1 MQTIALGIPPKKSET
16 VISNLRQDFSILFN
30 WFFDNCM
37 VLNPEKCHFMMFN
50 VKENE
55 QFDVI
60 YNGITLKH
68 SSHEK
73 ILGVTINNKLSSDE
87 HNNIYK
93 TANKNLSVLSRINHY
108 IKQIQKEL
116 LL

>member
-1 MQTIALGIPPKKSET
+1 MTT
-16 VISNLRQDFSILFN
+16 
-30 WFFDNCM
+30 
-37 VLNPEKCHFMMFN
+37 
-50 VKENE
+50 
-55 QFDVI
+55 
-60 YNGITLKH
+60 GITLEH

-73 ILGVTINNKLSSDE
+73 ILGVAMDNKLSSDE

-116 LL
+116 LLLSLVSAIVPSFGCFAPKNLPKR